1 MVITDIEPKTVTV
14 GETVN
19 FVLTVQNYNLQ
30 TEGFSLADQ
39 SFTCSTYDPE
49 TNLLKC
55 DDFTK
60 NYLNKIDLY
69 NLKKTLFVDGKPTN
83 VSVTFKRPSVI
94 KTFDYFYINDDYMT
108 STSTSTI
115 YTNQFTK
122 FTFIVNDNEL
132 YNPNINVRFLINGE
146 FDYYSII
153 NCTIDAEEIHEIYC
167 YYKFDE
173 SFNGKKL
180 AIIRFNGVAI
190 SLK

>member
-14 GETVN
+14 GETVK

-94 KTFDYFYINDDYMT
+94 ESSDYFYINNYIYVT
-108 STSTSTI
+108 SSSTSTNATAVKSITGNKI
-115 YTNQFTK
+115 LLK
-122 FTFIVNDNEL
+122 EIVK
-132 YNPNINVRFLINGE
+132 
-146 FDYYSII
+146 SI
-153 NCTIDAEEIHEIYC
+153 
-167 YYKFDE
+167 
-173 SFNGKKL
+173 
-180 AIIRFNGVAI
+180 V
-190 SLK
+190 